1 MRTSCFLFTLL
12 LIYPSILI
20 SQTKQLP
27 DKALCIVCAL
37 KGEIEP
43 EKVKAQTEYQGNT
56 YHFCSENCKTEFDS
70 DPVGY
75 LPPQLPRPAPPF
87 IIETL
92 DGRDISL
99 KDFADKVV
107 LLDFW
112 ATWCKP
118 CLKAMPRIQELYD
131 SYSDKGLVVLGISID
146 KDKDR
151 IKKINRITNKLKISY
166 PIFWDGKTTPAWH
179 IFKVKAIPAMF
190 LIDKKGQIVAQWTGK
205 IEHEQVVD
213 DVAHLIARTEEN
225 ENR

>member
-1 MRTSCFLFTLL
+1 MRTCCFLFTLL
-12 LIYPSILI
+12 LIYPCILI

-37 KGEIEP
+37 KGETEP

-118 CLKAMPRIQELYD
+118 CLKAMPKIQELYD
-131 SYSDKGLVVLGISID
+131 SYSDKGFVVLGISID
-146 KDKDR
+146 EDEDR
-151 IKKINRITNKLKISY
+151 IKKINRITNKLNISY
-166 PIFWDGKTTPAWH
+166 PIFWDAKITPAWH
-179 IFKVKAIPAMF
+179 MLKVKAIPAMF

-213 DVAHLIARTEEN
+213 DVTHLIARTEEN